1 MNRLLI
7 AVIALMVFAIGPAR
21 AEIHTPETYYSGS
34 ARSPYPPGC
43 ATVPVRQLEL
53 YGDNVALVHEGT
65 TDLDQVSAEPLPVR
79 IQIFR
84 VACAEAGRSVILVQ
98 FGFLGWPGD
107 VPLPDFVGIVGDSRL
122 PFQLKPEPNTH
133 GQTVYQQAIS
143 QRTFG
148 DYSNGWF
155 TEQIGWNAWLFV
167 LDVNPIANGSWG
179 PDTSDFYNGEFALW
193 MITGQRHIEL
203 ASIPATRAVL
213 ARNPVL
219 PLNGRLSGTW
229 IEPGTRDQGF
239 LLSVSTP
246 VPPTVHG
253 GAPEN
258 ADLLVFLA
266 WYTFD
271 ASGRMLWLT
280 AQGTAPQGSHSVDL
294 EIVQVDGGSF
304 MGSEQAQR
312 AIVGSGRLRARNCN
326 LLGFDYELNSL
337 GLGSGKVSLTRLYE
351 LEIAGYNCR
360 DYPARLEGLY
370 GSQGD

>member
-1 MNRLLI
+1 MKRLLI
-7 AVIALMVFAIGPAR
+7 AGIALMLFAIGPAR
-21 AEIHTPETYYSGS
+21 AEIYTPETFYSGS

-53 YGDNVALVHEGT
+53 YDDNVALVHDGT
-65 TDLDQVSAEPLPVR
+65 TDLEQASAEPIPAR

-98 FGFLGWPGD
+98 FSFLGTAGD
-107 VPLPDFVGIVGDSRL
+107 VPLPDFFGVLGDRRL
-122 PFQLKPEPNTH
+122 PFQLKTEPNTH

-155 TEQIGWNAWLFV
+155 TEQIGLSSWLYV
-167 LDVNPIANGSWG
+167 LDANPVANGSWG
-179 PDTSDFYNGEFALW
+179 PETSDFYNGEFALW
-193 MITGQRHIEL
+193 MITGRRFIEL
-203 ASIPATRAVL
+203 ASIPSTRAVL
-213 ARNPVL
+213 EPNPVL

-246 VPPTVHG
+246 VPPTAWAG
-253 GAPEN
+253 SPEN
-258 ADLLVFLA
+258 ADLLTFLA

-280 AQGTAPQGSHSVDL
+280 AQGIAPQGSHSVEL
-294 EIVQVDGGSF
+294 EIVRVEGGSF
-304 MGSEQAQR
+304 MGSQQAER
-312 AIVGSGRLRARNCN
+312 AIVGSGRLQARNCN
-326 LLGFDYELNSL
+326 LLELDYDLDSL
-337 GLGSGKVSLTRLYE
+337 GLGSGRVYLTRLYE